1 MIFKEK
7 IRKKFILLRK
17 KKYFTVNHS
26 FFKPLLKI
34 INSKNKKNISL
45 YYPSNYEVD
54 TLSLFKIL
62 GKKKDLFTSL
72 PVLLPNGMMKFIQ
85 WKLFEPLRVN
95 TYGFLEPPVSGQ
107 SVNPD
112 LIIVPLL
119 AYDKFYNRLGYGKG
133 YYDKFFTQ
141 YLKNRKNILAI
152 GLAFSFQQYKKIP
165 ISKFDIKLNYILTE
179 KGIF

>member
-7 IRKKFILLRK
+7 IREKFLLLRK

-54 TLSLFKIL
+54 TLNLFKIL
-62 GKKKDLFTSL
+62 GKRKGLSTSL

-95 TYGFLEPPVSGQ
+95 TYGFLEPLVSEK

-119 AYDKFYNRLGYGKG
+119 AYDKFYSRLGYGKG

-165 ISKFDIKLNYILTE
+165 ISKFDVKLNYILTE
-179 KGIF
+179 EGIF